1 MSDRDKELEDLKKL
15 FKELSRSVTSLSKKI
30 EEANNSL
37 YSQIESLLW
46 LNKRLKINGE
56 LPPLRGWPVSPDFLL
71 RLHQYIIFEKPRVIV
86 ETGSGAT
93 TIVIADALRQNG
105 FGKLYSFEHLKKY
118 ATKTE
123 GMLKE
128 EFLTPWV
135 ELLVGKLEPWEGNH
149 LNPSDADKPS
159 VWYPLNLT
167 GIEQVDLLIV
177 DGPPKSSCQ
186 YARYPALPALFDRLS
201 PKAQVWMDDAI
212 RQEEKDICKHWA
224 NEYGFDFEYF
234 ALEKGLGVLTRS

>member
-1 MSDRDKELEDLKKL
+1 MDDERIINEIKL
-15 FKELSRSVTSLSKKI
+15 LGQRLAKSNAALGNEI
-30 EEANNSL
+30 

-46 LNKRLKINGE
+46 LQKRLKISGE
-56 LPPLRGWPVSPDFLL
+56 LPPLRGWPTSPDFLL
-71 RLHQYIIFEKPRVIV
+71 RLHSWVSKYKPLTIV
-86 ETGSGAT
+86 ETGSGAS

-105 FGKLYSFEHLKKY
+105 IGKLYSFEHIQKY
-118 ATKTE
+118 ADQTQV
-123 GMLKE
+123 MLE
-128 EFLTPWV
+128 DEFLTPWV
-135 ELLVGKLEPWEGNH
+135 ELLVGKLEPWKGKH
-149 LNPSDADKPS
+149 LNPDDADKPS
-159 VWYPLNLT
+159 SWYPLNLS
-167 GIEQVDLLIV
+167 GIENVDLLVV
-177 DGPPKSSCQ
+177 DGPPKSTCQ